1 MFTVGHLFSF
11 INIDALLHS
20 NFGLGK
26 QLMGMILQNID
37 KIVNREIHLKDINLE
52 FESGSRNVI
61 LGRTMAGKTSM
72 LRIMAGLDKPSK
84 GRIFINGQDVT
95 GVSVRKRSVAMV
107 YQLFI
112 NYPSL
117 TVYQN
122 IASPLKTSGIKKS
135 EIDRQVREVAEMLRI
150 DNLLDRL
157 PSELSGGQQQRTA
170 IARAL
175 VKNAELLLMDEP
187 LVNLDYKLREEL
199 RVELQDIFSRRKAIV
214 VYTTTEPSE
223 ALMFGGNIVVLD
235 EGRVLQS
242 GATPTVY
249 RNPSTIKIAEVLS
262 DPPINFIQGSIHEG
276 KAIVGR
282 GINIPL
288 GGNMKSLADGDY
300 TFGIRSNHFFLS
312 RNGDNDAQIKAKV
325 ELAEINGSETF
336 IHFNHAGTL
345 LVAQEDGVHPYRIGS
360 EVTLY
365 ASPDWLFVF
374 DTEGNLVASPSLAG
388 NKEQLM

>member
-1 MFTVGHLFSF
+1 
-11 INIDALLHS
+11 
-20 NFGLGK
+20 
-26 QLMGMILQNID
+26 MGMILQNID

-112 NYPSL
+112 NYPSM

-122 IASPLKTSGIKKS
+122 IASPLKTSGVKKS
-135 EIDRQVREVAEMLRI
+135 EIDRQVSEVAEMLRI

-157 PSELSGGQQQRTA
+157 PSELSGGQQQRIA

-235 EGRVLQS
+235 EGHVLQS

-249 RNPSTIKIAEVLS
+249 RNPSTVKVAEVLS
-262 DPPINFIQGSIHEG
+262 DPPINFIQGSIHGG
-276 KAIVGR
+276 KAIMGG

-288 GGNMKSLADGDY
+288 HGNMKGLAEGDY

-336 IHFNHAGTL
+336 IHFNHADTL

-374 DTEGNLVASPSLAG
+374 NPEGNLVASPSLDG
-388 NKEQLM
+388 NKEQPT

>member
-1 MFTVGHLFSF
+1 
-11 INIDALLHS
+11 
-20 NFGLGK
+20 
-26 QLMGMILQNID
+26 MGMFLQNID
-37 KIVNREIHLKDINLE
+37 KIVGREIHLKDINLE
-52 FESGSRNVI
+52 FESGSRNMI
-61 LGRTMAGKTSM
+61 LGRTMAGKTSL

-84 GRIFINGQDVT
+84 GRILINGRDVT
-95 GVSVRKRSVAMV
+95 GFSVRKRSVAMV

-112 NYPSL
+112 NYPSM

-157 PSELSGGQQQRTA
+157 PSELSGGQQQRIA

-199 RVELQDIFSRRKAIV
+199 RVDLQDIFSRRKAIV

-223 ALMFGGNIVVLD
+223 ALMLGGNIVVLD

-249 RNPSTIKIAEVLS
+249 RNPSTVKVAEILS
-262 DPPINFIQGSIHEG
+262 DPPINFIRGHIQNG
-276 KAIVGR
+276 KAIMGQD
-282 GINIPL
+282 INISL
-288 GGNMKSLADGDY
+288 QGNMKGLAEGDY

-312 RNGDNDAQIKAKV
+312 RNGDNDTQIKAKV

-336 IHFNHAGTL
+336 IHFNHADTL

-365 ASPDWLFVF
+365 ASPNWLFVF
-374 DTEGNLVASPSLAG
+374 DPEGNLVSSPSLAG
-388 NKEQLM
+388 IKEQPT